1 VIQNGDPPSGVSVP
15 KAPTYLWRNR
25 HGVFYFRFVIPP
37 ALRYA
42 FNGQRELR
50 KTLSTPYRKEAIAL
64 ARALMVEVE
73 QTIRSLMK
81 VPDLSNGDVIQIIS
95 MKNVVLGPDR
105 SVESIV
111 IEAPTPEQEAQMAQ
125 QLLHPPHSHLR
136 LVEPISEPGNSTST
150 MLSEVIAEY
159 CSEHTAL
166 GKWTQ
171 KTEGEM
177 RSSFKLLAQITG
189 DVPFRS
195 LKHPELRK
203 YKQALLKLPPNMNKV
218 KRYRDKSVQEILAM
232 DNVKAMAPNTIN
244 QHVSLTS
251 SLFKWAQKHGYTD
264 LNYAE
269 GLGIGKDKKPSE
281 ERDIFKIDEL
291 KLLFESQEYRDGF
304 EEAYRY
310 WVPLIGLY
318 SGARLEEICQLY
330 IEDIRLD
337 GEIYFFDINDNHD
350 KKVKNK
356 NATRKVPIHP
366 KLIEL
371 GFIEYVRNLKL
382 ASEQRVF
389 PELKRARDGY
399 GQIPSKWF
407 ARYRERCGIT
417 EKGKVFHSF
426 RHTFIDHLK
435 QKSIAIDKIAALVGH
450 EDQSM
455 TSGRYGKQYSINFL
469 LDVIKYIDFDLLLIP
484 YAKCEF

>member
-1 VIQNGDPPSGVSVP
+1 MP
-15 KAPTYLWRNR
+15 KAPAYLWKNR
-25 HGVFYFRFVIPP
+25 YGIFYFRFVIPHT
-37 ALRYA
+37 LRYA
-42 FNGQRELR
+42 FNERREIRL
-50 KTLSTPYRKEAIAL
+50 TLSTANRKEAIVR
-64 ARALMVEVE
+64 ARSLMVELE
-73 QTIRSLMK
+73 TRITSLMTDQ
-81 VPDLSNGDVIQIIS
+81 DLSKGDFIQVIN
-95 MKNVVLGPDR
+95 MKNVVLGPGR

-111 IEAPTPEQEAQMAQ
+111 IEAPTPEQEAQIAR
-125 QLLHPPHSHLR
+125 QLLHPHPPHLQ
-136 LVEPISEPGNSTST
+136 LVEAISEPEITGPLLST
-150 MLSEVIAEY
+150 VIDEY
-159 CSEHTAL
+159 CQEHIAL
-166 GKWTQ
+166 KKWET
-171 KTEGEM
+171 KTVVEN
-177 RSSFKLLAQITG
+177 RTVFNLLVRILG
-189 DVPFRS
+189 DVPFAS
-195 LKHPELRK
+195 LKYPELRG
-203 YKQALLKLPPNMNKV
+203 YKQTLLKLPPNLNKV
-218 KRYRDKSVQEILAM
+218 ARYRDKTIEEILAM
-232 DNVKAMAPNTIN
+232 DNVEGMAVNTIN
-244 QHVSLTS
+244 RHLVRTA

-264 LNYAE
+264 VNYAE
-269 GLGIGKDKKPSE
+269 GHTVGKDKKPSE
-281 ERDIFKIDEL
+281 ERHAFEFHEL
-291 KLLFESQEYRDGF
+291 KLLFESQEYRNGF

-330 IEDIRLD
+330 IEDIRVD

-350 KKVKNK
+350 KKLKNK

-426 RHTFIDHLK
+426 RHTFINHLK
-435 QKSIAIDKIAALVGH
+435 QKNVPIDKVAALVGH

-455 TSGRYGKQYSINFL
+455 TSGRYGKQYSVEILLEVVKCVEFELELPPIFL
-469 LDVIKYIDFDLLLIP
+469 Y
-484 YAKCEF
+484 